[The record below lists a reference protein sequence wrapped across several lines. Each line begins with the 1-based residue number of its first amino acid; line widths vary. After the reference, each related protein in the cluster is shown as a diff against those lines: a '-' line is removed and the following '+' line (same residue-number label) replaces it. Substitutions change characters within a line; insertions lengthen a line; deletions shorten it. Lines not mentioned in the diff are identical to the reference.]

1 MGRLRVQEEKEAWIE
16 GGEERGE
23 GEKGGE
29 CKRPEGAAALHNQ
42 IPRWCS
48 RMRSTLSA
56 VRRKSRGG
64 GWGIPRAR
72 EHSEKC
78 TPSFPSL
85 RFARSQGHPS
95 PKSFNRTPRGIPGI
109 NRKHLLVSS
118 TGGPRE
124 ISTEGRFKGGG
135 DDRRGENRLGE
146 IFHSK
151 GPRNFRRV
159 WGFYFLVGEE
169 GCYVEGNEE
178 WCLV

>member
-64 GWGIPRAR
+64 GVRDPAGTRALR
-72 EHSEKC
+72 KMHSLL
-78 TPSFPSL
+78 SLPSL
-85 RFARSQGHPS
+85 RPVTRPPLAQVLQPNPS
-95 PKSFNRTPRGIPGI
+95 RNSGNKPETPTRFFDWWPPRNFNRD
-109 NRKHLLVSS
+109 VS
-118 TGGPRE
+118 
-124 ISTEGRFKGGG
+124 
-135 DDRRGENRLGE
+135 RGENRLGE